1 MKPNQTKGGNPV
13 HQTVAEKIQFE
24 SAGQSIEIE
33 FTDQQLSPHAGTAT
47 FWSFV
52 HESGWREVVARC
64 LPHPAPTS
72 NNALSAVTK
81 VLGFVQGLL
90 CGAKKLTHC
99 AYLRRDPMM
108 PALLGIKRVP
118 SQSTFTR
125 FFQGFTGAGKNLACF
140 RPLFAWGMQKLP
152 AKNEGYALD
161 FDSTRLLHEDGHQE
175 GVEVGYTRVGT
186 KPCLHPLLAIF
197 SEARLVGG
205 FWLRPGNC
213 SCANNVVG
221 FFLDLWDNL
230 PSHVRLRVVRADSGF
245 YVAELL
251 HLWEQLGVKFI
262 VVARLTQPVRSLLRR
277 ETCWLPTGLDGTAV
291 AELEYDAPDLPAT
304 ARFVAIRHRLK
315 DKRSRAGGKLLFDC
329 PGYLYQVLVTN
340 QPRTVPLVDI
350 WRDYNGRACVEQ
362 RIEELKNDLSAGGFC
377 GREFFGTE
385 SAFLSVL
392 FAFNL
397 LSLYQRQLAPE
408 RAYRQPATLRSQ
420 VFVAGAIL
428 GLIGK
433 QPALKLSQAWGGLAK
448 HRPLLDAVLQWAP
461 STPPKL
467 DCVLAQTVPAGASP

>member
-1 MKPNQTKGGNPV
+1 MKPNQSKGGNPV

-52 HESGWREVVARC
+52 HESGWRELVARC

-72 NNALSAVTK
+72 NNALSTVTK
-81 VLGFVQGLL
+81 ALGFVQGLL

-175 GVEVGYTRVGT
+175 GVEVGYTRIGT

-197 SEARLVGG
+197 NEARLVGG

-245 YVAELL
+245 YVAERL

-277 ETCWLPTGLDGTAV
+277 ETRWLPTGLDGTAV

-304 ARFVAIRHRLK
+304 ARLVAIRHRLK

-340 QPRTVPLVDI
+340 QPRTVPLADI
-350 WRDYNGRACVEQ
+350 WRDYNGRAACENV
-362 RIEELKNDLSAGGFC
+362 IKELDAGYGLPDLVCKDFWATEAALS
-377 GREFFGTE
+377 FGVL
-385 SAFLSVL
+385 AHNLIVL
-392 FAFNL
+392 FEQKLGWQEAVTLGTLRYWLFVTAGIISRPQGQTTIKLAVPTHERDWWRGLWDKL
-397 LSLYQRQLAPE
+397 LSPNPNCNAVGTR
-408 RAYRQPATLRSQ
+408 PA
-420 VFVAGAIL
+420 FA
-428 GLIGK
+428 
-433 QPALKLSQAWGGLAK
+433 
-448 HRPLLDAVLQWAP
+448 
-461 STPPKL
+461 
-467 DCVLAQTVPAGASP
+467 

>member
-1 MKPNQTKGGNPV
+1 MKPNQSKGGNPV

-24 SAGQSIEIE
+24 SAGQSIQIE

-52 HESGWREVVARC
+52 HESGWRELVERC

-72 NNALSAVTK
+72 NNALSPVTK

-262 VVARLTQPVRSLLRR
+262 VVARLTQPVQSLLRR
-277 ETCWLPTGLDGTAV
+277 ETRWLPTGLDGTEV

-315 DKRSRAGGKLLFDC
+315 DKRSRAGGKLLIDC

-350 WRDYNGRACVEQ
+350 WRDYNGRAACENV
-362 RIEELKNDLSAGGFC
+362 IKELDAGYGLPDLVCKDFWATEAALS
-377 GREFFGTE
+377 FGVL
-385 SAFLSVL
+385 AHNLIVL
-392 FAFNL
+392 FEHKLGWQEAVTL
-397 LSLYQRQLAPE
+397 G
-408 RAYRQPATLRSQ
+408 TLRYWL
-420 VFVAGAIL
+420 FVTAGI
-428 GLIGK
+428 I
-433 QPALKLSQAWGGLAK
+433 SRAK
-448 HRPLLDAVLQWAP
+448 AR
-461 STPPKL
+461 
-467 DCVLAQTVPAGASP
+467 

>member
-52 HESGWREVVARC
+52 HESGWRELVARC

-350 WRDYNGRACVEQ
+350 WRDYNGRAACENV
-362 RIEELKNDLSAGGFC
+362 IKELDAGYGLPDLVC
-377 GREFFGTE
+377 KEFWATEAALSFGVL
-385 SAFLSVL
+385 AHNLIVL
-392 FAFNL
+392 FEQKLGWQEAVTL
-397 LSLYQRQLAPE
+397 G
-408 RAYRQPATLRSQ
+408 TLRYWL
-420 VFVAGAIL
+420 FVTAGIISRPQGQTTIKLAVPMHERDWWR
-428 GLIGK
+428 GLWDKLISPNPNCNAVGTR
-433 QPALKLSQAWGGLAK
+433 PAFA
-448 HRPLLDAVLQWAP
+448 
-461 STPPKL
+461 
-467 DCVLAQTVPAGASP
+467 

>member
-52 HESGWREVVARC
+52 HESGWRELVARC

-90 CGAKKLTHC
+90 CGAKKLSHC

-291 AELEYDAPDLPAT
+291 AELEYDAPDLPDT

-350 WRDYNGRACVEQ
+350 WRDYNGRAACENV
-362 RIEELKNDLSAGGFC
+362 IKELDAGYGLPDLVCKDFWATEAALS
-377 GREFFGTE
+377 FGVL
-385 SAFLSVL
+385 AHNLIVL
-392 FAFNL
+392 FEQKLGWQEAVTLGTLRYWLFVTAGIISRPQGQTTIKLAVPMHERDWWRGLWDKL
-397 LSLYQRQLAPE
+397 LSPNPNCNAVGTR
-408 RAYRQPATLRSQ
+408 PA
-420 VFVAGAIL
+420 FA
-428 GLIGK
+428 
-433 QPALKLSQAWGGLAK
+433 
-448 HRPLLDAVLQWAP
+448 
-461 STPPKL
+461 
-467 DCVLAQTVPAGASP
+467 

>member
-52 HESGWREVVARC
+52 HESGWRELVARC

-175 GVEVGYTRVGT
+175 GVEVGYTRIGT

-277 ETCWLPTGLDGTAV
+277 ETRWLPTGLDGTEV

-350 WRDYNGRACVEQ
+350 WRDYNGRAACENV
-362 RIEELKNDLSAGGFC
+362 IKELDAGYGLPDLVCKDFWATEAALS
-377 GREFFGTE
+377 FGVL
-385 SAFLSVL
+385 AHNLIVL
-392 FAFNL
+392 FEQKLGWQEAVTLGTLRYWLFVTAGIISRPQGQTTIKLAVPMHERDWWRGLWDKL
-397 LSLYQRQLAPE
+397 LSPNPNCNAVGTR
-408 RAYRQPATLRSQ
+408 PA
-420 VFVAGAIL
+420 FA
-428 GLIGK
+428 
-433 QPALKLSQAWGGLAK
+433 
-448 HRPLLDAVLQWAP
+448 
-461 STPPKL
+461 
-467 DCVLAQTVPAGASP
+467 